1 MTGIEHSILATG
13 LLAIFYYVGMH
24 VGKKE
29 KIEDIVNTMLDKLE
43 RGNFIKV
50 ELDEKTGEKEL
61 IALDK
66 ATWVVYSIIWNG
78 KGIMIYKTL
87 GDAINAAKEMC
98 AVLDTYVKITKAK
111 DGY

>member
-66 ATWVVYSIIWNG
+66 AT
-78 KGIMIYKTL
+78 
-87 GDAINAAKEMC
+87 
-98 AVLDTYVKITKAK
+98 
-111 DGY
+111 

>member
-50 ELDEKTGEKEL
+50 ELDEKTVEKEL

-66 ATWVVYSIIWNG
+66 AT
-78 KGIMIYKTL
+78 
-87 GDAINAAKEMC
+87 
-98 AVLDTYVKITKAK
+98 
-111 DGY
+111 